1 MGVYMEMLMVSV
13 VTVYVVDLSGCTDS
27 WRGALARW
35 LKTSPQRLRALP
47 PFDCGQCMSWWICLG
62 YALICGKFSVE
73 TVLWSALL
81 AFLSTVTGQLLLL
94 IRELLLF
101 MINQV
106 MKRI

>member
-1 MGVYMEMLMVSV
+1 MAGRTCPLAEDKSAAAPGIASV
-13 VTVYVVDLSGCTDS
+13 
-27 WRGALARW
+27 
-35 LKTSPQRLRALP
+35 RLRTVHELVDMP
-47 PFDCGQCMSWWICLG
+47 WLCTNLWEI
-62 YALICGKFSVE
+62 SVE